1 METFYSYL
9 KNDSKKK
16 IGHVF
21 FVLLFCSLSLVA
33 TAKIRYV
40 NPTATGTADGSSWG
54 NASGNLQ
61 AMIDASSSIDEVWVM
76 AGTYKPSAYPTG
88 SSGGTSPR
96 DYAFVLKNYVKIYGG
111 FVGNETSLSQRTIAV
126 IAANPSILSGD
137 IGVVGDNSDNVY
149 HVIISVNDE
158 RLTTFDGFNIIKGN
172 ANKHGT
178 ITLEA
183 KSIFQHFGGGM
194 MNHSS
199 SPNIINCNFY
209 TNTTAI
215 DDDNGGR
222 GAGMNNYISSPVIRN
237 CNFFG
242 NIADTGGGIEN
253 SVSSWPFITNCSFA
267 NNIAYQGGAMFNA
280 SDTPFS
286 ITNCSF
292 SINNGR
298 YQGGGIYNS
307 VTSPIIINCTF
318 YGNNSNN
325 GGGIYNAFSSKPIIK
340 NSIFWKNSESIG
352 NNNNEFDVPVVSY
365 SDIEG
370 GYAGT
375 GNINQ
380 NPLFVNET
388 DPDGADNIFG
398 TADDGLALQSSSP
411 CINAGTSANAP
422 TTDIT
427 GYTRTGIFDMGAY
440 EFNPCSTSI
449 IYVNDNATGSNNGT
463 SWANAFTSLES
474 ALNAARNLVCP
485 NIQIWVA
492 AGTYKPSAYPVGVSS
507 SDPRDFTFHLPNYV
521 KMYGGFVGTETFLS
535 QRTPTTIAANPSTLN
550 GDIGVVGDNN
560 DNVYHVVLS
569 VNDDSTSVFDGFTIT
584 KGNANGIHSI
594 NLESQIINQ
603 ERGGGMY
610 NHSSNII
617 IENCSFIS
625 NNGGRGGGLCNYG
638 SYPKVLNSFFSLNT
652 GGGLYNYSS
661 FSKIT
666 NCIFS
671 NNTSDSGGGIQN
683 YADGSPSPTNSR
695 PTINSCIFIANSAN
709 FDGGGI
715 KNHFSI
721 PIINDC
727 SFYGNTA
734 NQDGGGI
741 KNYYSLVN
749 ISNSVFISN
758 SASGG
763 GGISNYEASPTIT
776 NCTFYSNLSS
786 YNGGGILNSFRASS
800 NIKNSIFWGN
810 KKSVNI
816 VSSIGGDPA
825 TITYSNIEG
834 GYPGIGNINQDPL
847 FVNTSDPD
855 GADNI
860 FGTAD
865 DGLALQSCS
874 PAINAGDNSGITATT
889 DITGAARIQNNIIDM
904 GAYEGGYSAKP
915 EVSINPAI
923 ICSGTNQLLMASPTN
938 GGANP
943 QYYWSKN
950 NIPQGISPFSLKTTA
965 NGLGHNGVYDFFQ
978 TKNGNMYAATNGGLS
993 ISTNGGT
1000 SFVNYS
1006 TANGL
1011 GSNFV
1016 HKVFVSDNG
1025 KIYAATVNGLS
1036 ISNNGGTLFTNYTT
1050 ANGLGSNITNGVV
1063 IDKNGKIYVPTYIG
1077 LAISSDGG
1085 NSFSNYTTAHG
1096 LGSNFVWGVFVAN
1109 NGKIYAA
1116 TEIGLSISVDGGN
1129 SYINH
1134 TNGLV
1139 NTEVFDVFVGADET
1153 IYAATRGGI
1162 SISKDGGNTFKNAT
1176 TANGLGNNW
1185 TLGIKVGADGKIY
1198 VATEG
1203 GVSISCDG
1211 GNSFVNY
1218 TIPGGFSENLVEY
1231 IYIGT
1236 DGKIYAPTLGGL
1248 AIATQVTSSV
1258 LHTINS
1264 SPNDVYKVTMVPSAE
1279 ICSNPSFVSA
1289 VKSAINQ
1296 PQSCTNPTAPSNI
1309 SATALSNNQ
1318 IRINWNDNSTN
1329 ETFFIVERSVDDYSY
1344 FGISG
1349 NLPPNTTT
1357 FNYTE
1362 LNTNQKYYYRVK
1374 ATNGDCCWTY
1384 SNIVESTIMCSL
1396 VAPSNLSASSNSE
1409 VVLTWND
1416 NSTNET
1422 FFRVERSVDDY
1433 SYFGI
1438 ADLPPNTNR
1447 FSYTEP
1453 NKNQTFYYRV
1463 KATNGD
1469 NCVAFSNVVVISSQ
1483 NTRIGVNNIPDF
1495 LNGENK
1501 LENIDILVFPNPAER
1516 IVNIKLTQSF
1526 RNQPITISMLDKR
1539 GVIIYQSH
1547 IENGTSEIFE
1557 IDTKNIYEGEYLI
1570 KVESKEHQISKKI
1583 VLVN

>member
-183 KSIFQHFGGGM
+183 KSIFQHSGGGM

-370 GYAGT
+370 GYAGFA
-375 GNINQ
+375 NINQ
-380 NPLFVNET
+380 DPLFVNET

-427 GYTRTGIFDMGAY
+427 GFARIGNPDMGAY
-440 EFNPCSTSI
+440 EKPNFVSLSRR
-449 IYVNDNATGSNNGT
+449 YVKPAATGTADGT
-463 SWANAFTSLES
+463 SWANASGNLQAMIDAS
-474 ALNAARNLVCP
+474 AP
-485 NIQIWVA
+485 NDEVWVM
-492 AGTYKPSAYPVGVSS
+492 AGTYKPSAYPTGSS
-507 SDPRDFTFHLPNYV
+507 GGTSPRDYAFILKNQV
-521 KMYGGFVGTETFLS
+521 KIYGGFVGNEATLS
-535 QRTPTTIAANPSTLN
+535 QRTVAVINANPSILS
-550 GDIGVVGDNN
+550 GDIGTVDDNS
-560 DNVYHVVLS
+560 DNVYHVVISLG
-569 VNDDSTSVFDGFTIT
+569 DDNITVFDGFTVT
-584 KGNANGIHSI
+584 MGNANGKGSI
-594 NLESQIINQ
+594 TIENENVLNSY
-603 ERGGGMY
+603 GGGMY
-610 NHSSNII
+610 NTSSRLNID
-617 IENCSFIS
+617 NSDFVS
-625 NNGGRGGGLCNYG
+625 NNSAGVGGGM
-638 SYPKVLNSFFSLNT
+638 LNVDSSPVINKCKFSFNNAEI
-652 GGGLYNYSS
+652 GGGGMNNLSGSNPIINNCVFNSNSGTGMTNNASS
-661 FSKIT
+661 PFIN

-671 NNTSDSGGGIQN
+671 SNTSRLFGG
-683 YADGSPSPTNSR
+683 AM
-695 PTINSCIFIANSAN
+695 INFHSQTVAINNCIFYTNSAN
-709 FDGGGI
+709 YEG
-715 KNHFSI
+715 SI
-721 PIINDC
+721 IYNE
-727 SFYGNTA
+727 
-734 NQDGGGI
+734 
-741 KNYYSLVN
+741 
-749 ISNSVFISN
+749 
-758 SASGG
+758 
-763 GGISNYEASPTIT
+763 GISTPV
-776 NCTFYSNLSS
+776 
-786 YNGGGILNSFRASS
+786 
-800 NIKNSIFWGN
+800 IKNSIFWGN
-810 KKSVNI
+810 TKT
-816 VSSIGGDPA
+816 VSLIRGVA

-889 DITGAARIQNNIIDM
+889 DITGAASIQNNIIDM

-915 EVSINPAI
+915 EVSIGPTI
-923 ICSGTNQLLMASPTN
+923 ICSGTNQLLIASPTN
-938 GGANP
+938 GGVNP
-943 QYYWSKN
+943 QYYWLKN

-1000 SFVNYS
+1000 SFINYTS
-1006 TANGL
+1006 ANGL

-1036 ISNNGGTLFTNYTT
+1036 ISNNGGTSFTNYTT

-1063 IDKNGKIYVPTYIG
+1063 IDKNGKIYVPTYVG

-1085 NSFSNYTTAHG
+1085 NSFTNYTTAHG

-1162 SISKDGGNTFKNAT
+1162 SISKDGGKTFKNAT

-1203 GVSISCDG
+1203 GVSISSDG

-1289 VKSAINQ
+1289 VKTAINQ
-1296 PQSCTNPTAPSNI
+1296 SQSCTIPVAPSNI
-1309 SATALSNNQ
+1309 SAISLSNNQ

-1349 NLPPNTTT
+1349 NLPPNTTS

-1362 LNTNQKYYYRVK
+1362 PNTNQKYYYRVK
-1374 ATNGDCCWTY
+1374 ATNGDCCWAY
-1384 SNIVESTIMCSL
+1384 SNVTTLTITCSIA
-1396 VAPSNLSASSNSE
+1396 APSNLSISSNNE
-1409 VVLTWND
+1409 IVLTWND

-1463 KATNGD
+1463 KATSSD

-1483 NTRIGVNNIPDF
+1483 NARIGVNNIPDF

-1501 LENIDILVFPNPAER
+1501 LENIDIIVFPNPAER

-1557 IDTKNIYEGEYLI
+1557 IDTKNISEGEYLI

-1583 VLVN
+1583 VLIN